1 MSEYRRSLEGNVYFF
16 TVVTYQRQPFLG
28 TDESIRV
35 FDEILNKVKQTHP
48 FEVEACVFLHDHLH
62 AIWRLPDGDSSYSM
76 RWGLIKKEFSKTM
89 KDKLH
94 SSGPT
99 ASRLRH
105 RENTVWQRRFWE
117 HKIRDDSDFRNHMD
131 YIHYN
136 PVKHGLVRSPCDWK
150 HSSFNRY
157 VDEGLYPSDW
167 GAATIAF
174 ADGIGA
180 E

>member
-117 HKIRDDSDFRNHMD
+117 HRIRDEKDFQAHFD

-136 PVKHGLVRSPCDWK
+136 PVKHGLVNKPGDWP
-150 HSSFNRY
+150 HSTFKQYMKN
-157 VDEGLYPSDW
+157 EIYPKDW
-167 GAATIAF
+167 GDAAVEI
-174 ADGIGA
+174 DVSIGM